1 MLEFWAK
8 GSGLSSVSL
17 YIKDS
22 ATKTLSRDVRFNQL
36 SQIPGGVTILGNDDD
51 GFIHIQVALS
61 SLRTV
66 VTADNSSD
74 ANGTA
79 ASSSDSIGLCGAT
92 GVSQHFDKIVFADIS
107 GMGFFLV
114 LDDIKLV
121 SSDAIAASAFS
132 WPTAVPMRPPVFG
145 DDMIGLKAA
154 PNRYFQCLANWE
166 VTCARYHRK
175 TFKYVLLYTAPSTA
189 SESLLRSCMCAGT

>member
-8 GSGLSSVSL
+8 GSGLSSISL
-17 YIKDS
+17 YLKDS

-66 VTADNSSD
+66 VTADNSSE
-74 ANGTA
+74 ASGTA
-79 ASSSDSIGLCGAT
+79 ATSSKPAALCGAT
-92 GVSQHFDKIVFADIS
+92 GVSQHFDRIVFADIS

-132 WPTAVPMRPPVFG
+132 WPTAVAMRPPVFG

-154 PNRYFQCLANWE
+154 PNRYFCLVW
-166 VTCARYHRK
+166 
-175 TFKYVLLYTAPSTA
+175 
-189 SESLLRSCMCAGT
+189 

>member
-8 GSGLSSVSL
+8 GSGLSSISL

-36 SQIPGGVTILGNDDD
+36 SQIPGGVTILGNTDD

-66 VTADNSSD
+66 VTADNSSEASASA
-74 ANGTA
+74 AN
-79 ASSSDSIGLCGAT
+79 SSEPVGSCGAT
-92 GVSQHFDKIVFADIS
+92 GVAQHFDKIVFADVS
-107 GMGFFLV
+107 GMGFVLV

-121 SSDAIAASAFS
+121 SSDAIAASDFS
-132 WPTAVPMRPPVFG
+132 WPTAVPMRLPVFG

-154 PNRYFQCLANWE
+154 PNRCNTYHCQLSH
-166 VTCARYHRK
+166 VTGFCVTQAVALSQFNR
-175 TFKYVLLYTAPSTA
+175 
-189 SESLLRSCMCAGT
+189 